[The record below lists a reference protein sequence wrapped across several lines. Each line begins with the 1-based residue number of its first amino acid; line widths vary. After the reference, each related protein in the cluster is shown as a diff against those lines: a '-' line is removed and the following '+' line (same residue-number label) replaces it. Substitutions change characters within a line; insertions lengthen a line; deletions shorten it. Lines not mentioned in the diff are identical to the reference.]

1 MSVRWHT
8 PMIFWA
14 VRDVLRR
21 PGESALVIVA
31 MLATIIVLAVPLLLT
46 QATATTAMRILADA
60 PDLVLR
66 RVNIVGWEPLPAEEA
81 RRLAE
86 AVPGITAAEARIWGV
101 VNGPLRPVTVIAV
114 PAEPFENIRLPIT
127 PATGQAVVG
136 PGVIAGKPAA
146 SIELRGRDTRTLEVI
161 SMMEA
166 DSGTVSQDLVFTSAE
181 DARALLGLPPGYASD
196 LALEVFFPGE
206 AEALIPDLAEAFP
219 WPVQIS
225 TRAEAAGFYAA
236 AMARRGAIST
246 VAMIP
251 SLLAIALLVA
261 AVVRQHLG
269 RRHEIGLLKSMGWT
283 SRDIV
288 RVQVVRA
295 LVIGVPATA
304 IGMLLSSL
312 LVFWPG
318 VSWPASLLL
327 GWETAPPQLVLD
339 TSGAVPILLVTAGL
353 VLLPFLTA
361 TLVPS
366 LKASTADPLDLL
378 EREMP

>member
-1 MSVRWHT
+1 
-8 PMIFWA
+8 MIFWA

-21 PGESALVIVA
+21 PGESALVMVA
-31 MLATIIVLAVPLLLT
+31 MLATILVLAVPLLLT
-46 QATATTAMRILADA
+46 QATATTAKRILTDA

-66 RVNIVGWEPLPAEEA
+66 RVNTVGWEPLPAEEA
-81 RRLAE
+81 RRLAA
-86 AVPGITAAEARIWGV
+86 AVPGITAVEARIWGV
-101 VNGPLRPVTVIAV
+101 VNGPLRPVTVVAV
-114 PAEPFENIRLPIT
+114 PAEPVENTRLPST
-127 PATGQAVVG
+127 PAEGQAVVG
-136 PGVIAGKPAA
+136 PGVIPGKPTA
-146 SIELRGRDTRTLEVI
+146 SIELRGRNTRTLEVI
-161 SMMEA
+161 AMMA
-166 DSGTVSQDLVFTSAE
+166 GDSGAVSHDLVFTSAE

-225 TRAEAAGFYAA
+225 TRAEAAGFYAS

-246 VAMIP
+246 VATIP

-283 SRDIV
+283 GRDIV

-295 LVIGVPATA
+295 LVIGVPTTA

-318 VSWPASLLL
+318 VSWPASVLL

-339 TSGAVPILLVTAGL
+339 TNGAVPILLVTAGL